1 VSDLEKISGK
11 FEKFFD
17 GMYGR
22 HDENQVKH
30 SKWMNQ
36 KEKDLRDLEK
46 SAGRFE
52 KRMEQTANEAER
64 WMTAQEKHLKS

>member
-1 VSDLEKISGK
+1 MGKISGK
-11 FEKFFD
+11 FEKFLD

-30 SKWMNQ
+30 SNWMNQ

-46 SAGRFE
+46 SSDSFE
-52 KRMEQTANEAER
+52 KRMEQMANEAER
-64 WMTAQEKHLKS
+64 WMTAQEKQLKT

>member
-1 VSDLEKISGK
+1 
-11 FEKFFD
+11 
-17 GMYGR
+17 MYGR

-64 WMTAQEKHLKS
+64 WMTAQEKHLKY